1 MILPGKS
8 GSEQLLQTL
17 RSAGYE
23 ADAAASPPEVM
34 EAVQNIGVDLL
45 LLDANVTDLD
55 CCQVLSDVKG
65 SAATAAIRVILLSDG
80 GPGERSRGLDLGA
93 DDVLSRS
100 VTKQQDLVAQ
110 ARKMRDDVLRS
121 GGSPEEKQRLEKQS
135 QELRA
140 KLAGSDSG
148 DVAALREQ
156 LAATNT
162 RLRHIEQEGR
172 IAEGIIR
179 TYTKSVCILYVAV
192 AFRDKQSGQRL
203 RDAGTNRH

>member
-1 MILPGKS
+1 M
-8 GSEQLLQTL
+8 LQQDTRSHSLSLSSLITRPPPISTL
-17 RSAGYE
+17 FPYTTLFRS
-23 ADAAASPPEVM
+23 
-34 EAVQNIGVDLL
+34 Q
-45 LLDANVTDLD
+45 
-55 CCQVLSDVKG
+55 
-65 SAATAAIRVILLSDG
+65 
-80 GPGERSRGLDLGA
+80 DLGA
-93 DDVLSRS
+93 E
-100 VTKQQDLVAQ
+100 
-110 ARKMRDDVLRS
+110 ARKRRDDVLRS

-203 RDAGTNRH
+203 RYAGTNPQGEP